1 MMTSYALSVQNTLT
15 FSHHWRP
22 QKFFQRGQNHGHF
35 KKSTV
40 FGAPYKKSTIF
51 WRAGG
56 ANENLCVI
64 LRRFRLKYRVSS
76 ANAVEYFVGR
86 QHMTFFLTSRGGQV
100 PPSLH
105 PLRAPMS
112 DSQKIGPATK
122 TYGKRI
128 TWYEKRFLCQNAT
141 F

>member
-1 MMTSYALSVQNTLT
+1 MGARRNFSRGGKITDTL
-15 FSHHWRP
+15 
-22 QKFFQRGQNHGHF
+22 
-35 KKSTV
+35 KSRQV

-51 WRAGG
+51 RRAEG

-76 ANAVEYFVGR
+76 ANAVEYFCRMAAYDV
-86 QHMTFFLTSRGGQV
+86 FFQLPGGQV

-122 TYGKRI
+122 TYGQRI
-128 TWYEKRFLCQNAT
+128 TWYEKRFLCQNVT